1 MIKPYSLIVLIHISL
16 LLISPSSWAAG
27 NWQYYQ
33 NKAMDFYQ
41 QGAYAKAEKN
51 AKYAIRIAKRADNG
65 KAFNASSLNLLAFIQ
80 IANNQ
85 PDAALSSINSAI
97 HFTQDIYDDE
107 APQVATL
114 LFNKGDFLEQ
124 TGNAEQAIEAYSQAL
139 DIQRFEDLSDTA
151 SLQEALKTLHA
162 LTRLM
167 NEEQKY
173 EKVAHLIEGFMAEK
187 TDTVNVVF
195 NETLRQIS
203 YTLADAQAELKQPDK
218 AQQTLKKEF
227 SREENALEAND
238 ERMSE
243 TLERLAIILDDQGK
257 QASAAPLREK
267 ALNIRSESGK
277 PSLANVMN
285 LNELALDSQ
294 QKQDYENAKELYQKA
309 LNGLKELGQDKGV
322 EQALILGN
330 FGSLEE
336 AMKDKKAA
344 QVLYHQSLAL
354 HERNLSQPLQAA
366 YTAARAG
373 AIFYSE
379 RDYPKAEPLFLQSL
393 SWMEKA
399 QAPTASKQIA
409 LENLIALYDAWNKNR
424 EKSKFL
430 RQLKVLNE

>member
-1 MIKPYSLIVLIHISL
+1 MHRRRHPAHDCRYSRSGGDV
-16 LLISPSSWAAG
+16 
-27 NWQYYQ
+27 
-33 NKAMDFYQ
+33 
-41 QGAYAKAEKN
+41 
-51 AKYAIRIAKRADNG
+51 KYAIRIAKRADNG

-173 EKVAHLIEGFMAEK
+173 EKAAHLIEGFMAEK

-218 AQQTLKKEF
+218 A
-227 SREENALEAND
+227 LEAND
-238 ERMSE
+238 ERMAE
-243 TLERLAIILDDQGK
+243 TLERLALILDAQGK
-257 QASAAPLREK
+257 QTSAAPLREK
-267 ALNIRSESGK
+267 ALKIRSESGK
-277 PSLANVMN
+277 TSLATIMN

-294 QKQDYENAKELYQKA
+294 QKQDYHNAKTLYQRA
-309 LNGLKELGQDKGV
+309 LSGLKELGQDKGV

-336 AMKDKKAA
+336 TMKDKKAA
-344 QVLYHQSLAL
+344 QALYHQSLAL

-430 RQLKVLNE
+430 RQLKALNE